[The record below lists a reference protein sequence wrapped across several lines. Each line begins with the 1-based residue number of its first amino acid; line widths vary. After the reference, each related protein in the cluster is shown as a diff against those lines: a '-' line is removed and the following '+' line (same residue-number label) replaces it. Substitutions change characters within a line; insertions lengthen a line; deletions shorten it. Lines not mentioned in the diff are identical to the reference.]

1 VKGRIAKTTGL
12 HFDGI
17 CFSSSLDRK
26 GTNYVIFDTKEQPK
40 YEIVSS
46 SLEKVVDMQGTLET
60 YLPMSDAT
68 VRGLMDAT
76 F

>member
-1 VKGRIAKTTGL
+1 
-12 HFDGI
+12 
-17 CFSSSLDRK
+17 
-26 GTNYVIFDTKEQPK
+26 VIFDTTEHPK

-60 YLPMSDAT
+60 YLPMNDAT
-68 VRGLMDAT
+68 VRALMDAT

>member
-1 VKGRIAKTTGL
+1 M
-12 HFDGI
+12 
-17 CFSSSLDRK
+17 
-26 GTNYVIFDTKEQPK
+26 IFDTTERPK

-46 SLEKVVDMQGTLET
+46 SLEKVIDMQGTLET

-68 VRGLMDAT
+68 VRALMDAT